1 MTHHQDAQAVP
12 DGAGDTGMLP
22 SQWIVRI
29 LGLALLGLALAA
41 LVGSREGIQRYVKM
55 SRM

>member
-29 LGLALLGLALAA
+29 LGLALLGLALAV